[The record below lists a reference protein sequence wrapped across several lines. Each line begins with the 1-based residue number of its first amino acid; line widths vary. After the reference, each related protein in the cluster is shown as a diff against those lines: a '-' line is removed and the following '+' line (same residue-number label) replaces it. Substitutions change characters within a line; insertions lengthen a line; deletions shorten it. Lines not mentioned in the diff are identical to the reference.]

1 MKNQDV
7 TKVLL
12 GSQILISSD
21 LQEFRQWMLLGKNGK
36 KKSISNCFYS
46 GKCVRSCKEQNAVAH
61 FRIVPFPFPDS
72 GTWKCYI
79 ENCEKYVEC

>member
-1 MKNQDV
+1 MDV
-7 TKVLL
+7 IGQK
-12 GSQILISSD
+12 
-21 LQEFRQWMLLGKNGK
+21 WK

-61 FRIVPFPFPDS
+61 FRIVPFPFSDS